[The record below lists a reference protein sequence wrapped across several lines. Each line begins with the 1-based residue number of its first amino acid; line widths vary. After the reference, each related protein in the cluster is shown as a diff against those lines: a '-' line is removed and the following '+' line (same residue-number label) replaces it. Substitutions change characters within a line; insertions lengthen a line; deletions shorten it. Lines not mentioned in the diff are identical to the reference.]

1 MRPPGNSQN
10 LIFLKN
16 EGVSILSVRTAS
28 ACFPADLCQQQS
40 SRNARTVHVLAKV
53 RILLNIHSFSTTSS
67 LEIIMPFIPVL
78 SVIIRIQDSPA
89 LPYILISKI
98 PTVCISSLLTIS
110 HPFLNVE
117 ILSQLKS
124 RSNIC
129 KITYILSLFS
139 EHSFTLVL

>member
-16 EGVSILSVRTAS
+16 EGVSKNSFCII
-28 ACFPADLCQQQS
+28 PADLCQQQS

-78 SVIIRIQDSPA
+78 SVIIRIHDSPA